1 MVKKKNE
8 VKENEEKPF
17 DSVWALML
25 LSLLFWEPPKEQK
38 VINIYM
44 GDD

>member
-1 MVKKKNE
+1 MSKKKNE
-8 VKENEEKPF
+8 VKENSENSF
-17 DSVWALML
+17 DSLWAVML
-25 LSLLFWEPPKEQK
+25 LSLLFWEPPKEPK

>member
-1 MVKKKNE
+1 MSKKKNE
-8 VKENEEKPF
+8 VKESEENPF
-17 DSVWALML
+17 DSLWAVML
-25 LSLLFWEPPKEQK
+25 LSLLFWEPPKETK

>member
-1 MVKKKNE
+1 MAKKNE

-17 DSVWALML
+17 DILLVVML
-25 LSLLFWEPPKEQK
+25 LSLLFWEPPKESK